1 MKTRPLYW
9 TIDTVF
15 RRKSRINPKPQY
27 QRTPVWSEAKK
38 QLLIDSILRQ
48 YDMPKFYLRKS
59 DAEYEHEVVD
69 GQQRL
74 RAIWDFYDD
83 QYVLGDTSTDIP
95 DFGDLSG
102 KKFSELPSD
111 ARDRFGLFDLSLV
124 EVEDA
129 SNLEIRDLFLRLQEG
144 LTLNPVEKRN
154 AMPGN
159 MRDFIA
165 DLGEN
170 QRVFPLTSISEK
182 RFGWHDLAAIV
193 TCLEMAE
200 GPTDVKAPSLRKM
213 YNDNQNFDSNGT
225 TAKKVKRHL
234 AYMAKVLK
242 DCPPEMSI
250 KWGFVDLYLLISKM
264 DESYVIRGREEDF
277 ADFYV
282 AFEKERREVMS
293 DHSELLSSGRN
304 SYWDKDLYS
313 YIEEFIRSGGVRQ
326 NIEKRHDVYK
336 KRFIR
341 DTQGLMPKDS
351 KRTFTT
357 EERIVIWHRAN
368 GTCKIC
374 GSKIKF
380 DQMEADHITPH
391 SKGGQT
397 TIDNGQALCKQCNAS
412 KGAA

>member
-1 MKTRPLYW
+1 MKTRSLHW
-9 TIDTVF
+9 TIETVV
-15 RRKSRINPKPQY
+15 RRKLRINPQPQY
-27 QRTPVWSEAKK
+27 QRTPVWSEAKR

-48 YDMPKFYLRKS
+48 YDMPKFYLRES
-59 DAEYEHEVVD
+59 NPPYDHEVVD

-74 RAIWDFYDD
+74 RAIWDFYEGR
-83 QYVLGDTSTDIP
+83 YVLGDTSKDIP

-111 ARDRFGLFDLSLV
+111 TQDRIGLFDLNLV

-129 SNLEIRDLFLRLQEG
+129 SDLEIRDLFLRLQEG
-144 LTLNPVEKRN
+144 VALNPVEKRN

-159 MRDFIA
+159 MRNFIA

-182 RFGWHDLAAIV
+182 RFEWHDLTAIV

-200 GPTDVKAPSLRKM
+200 GPTDVKAYSLRKM
-213 YNDNQNFDSNGT
+213 YSDNKDFGSSGPI
-225 TAKKVKRHL
+225 AKKVKRHL

-242 DCPPEMSI
+242 NRPPEMGI

-264 DESYVIRGREEDF
+264 DESYVIRRREEDF

-282 AFEKERREVMS
+282 AFEKERREVMP
-293 DHSELLSSGRN
+293 DHSDLLSPSRN
-304 SYWDKDLYS
+304 SWDRDLYD
-313 YIEEFIRSGGVRQ
+313 YIEAFIRSGGVRQ
-326 NIEKRHDVYK
+326 NIEKRHEVYK
-336 KRFIR
+336 RRFIR
-341 DTQGLMPKDS
+341 DTQGLMSKDLQ
-351 KRTFTT
+351 RAFTND
-357 EERIVIWHRAN
+357 ERIVIWRRAN
-368 GTCKIC
+368 ETCQICRNKIE
-374 GSKIKF
+374 F
-380 DQMEADHITPH
+380 DQMEADHIIPH

>member
-1 MKTRPLYW
+1 MGLRGLVP
-9 TIDTVF
+9 IDF
-15 RRKSRINPKPQY
+15 
-27 QRTPVWSEAKK
+27 
-38 QLLIDSILRQ
+38 
-48 YDMPKFYLRKS
+48 
-59 DAEYEHEVVD
+59 
-69 GQQRL
+69 
-74 RAIWDFYDD
+74 
-83 QYVLGDTSTDIP
+83 
-95 DFGDLSG
+95 
-102 KKFSELPSD
+102 
-111 ARDRFGLFDLSLV
+111 
-124 EVEDA
+124 
-129 SNLEIRDLFLRLQEG
+129 
-144 LTLNPVEKRN
+144 
-154 AMPGN
+154 
-159 MRDFIA
+159 
-165 DLGEN
+165 
-170 QRVFPLTSISEK
+170 
-182 RFGWHDLAAIV
+182 
-193 TCLEMAE
+193 
-200 GPTDVKAPSLRKM
+200 
-213 YNDNQNFDSNGT
+213 
-225 TAKKVKRHL
+225 
-234 AYMAKVLK
+234 
-242 DCPPEMSI
+242 
-250 KWGFVDLYLLISKM
+250 KM